1 MRSKPFVMLGIG
13 LVVILAVADAAAQR
27 EPVMRPQRSW
37 PQLQDEG
44 MARPRLERIVP
55 PSAAGAATTAAKTVL
70 VDCAK
75 GGSISAALAKNTG
88 PLVIEVR
95 GICRENVRIERDDLT
110 IRGANPASDGIRGV
124 TADPQTAAALEL
136 YYANRTRLENFS
148 VSDSPGAGVGAWWSQ
163 LVMLNCRIE
172 RNGYTGIIISATSA
186 LTGKELVVSSNWR
199 GISCQRGGWVQCTGC
214 TLEGNANWA
223 ATSLLGGDMTL
234 LDTVVSGGR
243 GIWARDAGSYV
254 DVDCGSVV
262 SSYPCSIH
270 VSGDA
275 ASAGSGGIAYLYVVG
290 QFTGRVQAA
299 NGGRVYVYEGQQNPG
314 TYLPNNIWN
323 SGWLETGIALSG
335 GSATTLGRTILWNF
349 AHAILENATQLLDTL
364 ECETGSDAWSD
375 TPYPKAQVL
384 NCVNVPTI
392 P

>member
-1 MRSKPFVMLGIG
+1 
-13 LVVILAVADAAAQR
+13 
-27 EPVMRPQRSW
+27 
-37 PQLQDEG
+37 
-44 MARPRLERIVP
+44 
-55 PSAAGAATTAAKTVL
+55 
-70 VDCAK
+70 
-75 GGSISAALAKNTG
+75 
-88 PLVIEVR
+88 
-95 GICRENVRIERDDLT
+95 
-110 IRGANPASDGIRGV
+110 
-124 TADPQTAAALEL
+124 
-136 YYANRTRLENFS
+136 
-148 VSDSPGAGVGAWWSQ
+148 
-163 LVMLNCRIE
+163 
-172 RNGYTGIIISATSA
+172 
-186 LTGKELVVSSNWR
+186 
-199 GISCQRGGWVQCTGC
+199 
-214 TLEGNANWA
+214 
-223 ATSLLGGDMTL
+223 MTL

-243 GIWARDAGSYV
+243 GIWARGPGSYV

-384 NCVNVPTI
+384 HCVNVPTI
-392 P
+392 PQR